1 MSWIEMFICLI
12 VLLCFWIIS
21 NLLLRRV
28 PFVVI
33 LTFLL
38 YLDSNDSISSISSC
52 NNGYPNTCRW
62 I

>member
-38 YLDSNDSISSISSC
+38 YFDANDSISSSSAC
-52 NNGYPNTCRW
+52 NNGSPNTCRW

>member
-38 YLDSNDSISSISSC
+38 YFDANDSISSSSSC
-52 NNGYPNTCRW
+52 NNGSPNTCRW